1 MSKYTVELRYLL
13 ETQYPFK
20 WVTAYPIFDEKF
32 RDTLN
37 AYIKNHF
44 MFREIGFETPAMF
57 DHYIG
62 MTLSEIMPYYNEL
75 FKTTLLEIN
84 PLVNFTFEETMAKN
98 ETGNTNSSSSGTG
111 SSKYKDVES
120 RPADG
125 LVSMDDIENNIYA
138 NRASLGTTSNETGGT
153 SESLNKVATDY
164 VKKMTGLSGVSQ
176 SELLMQYRKT
186 IISTVSKLLHDDELN
201 QCFMGVY

>member
-20 WVTAYPIFDEKF
+20 WLTAYPIFDEKF

-98 ETGNTNSSSSGTG
+98 ETGNTNSSGSGTG

-138 NRASLGTTSNETGGT
+138 NRASLGMTSNEAGGT
-153 SESLNKVATDY
+153 SESLNKVATEY

-186 IISTVSKLLHDDELN
+186 IISSVSKLLHDDELN